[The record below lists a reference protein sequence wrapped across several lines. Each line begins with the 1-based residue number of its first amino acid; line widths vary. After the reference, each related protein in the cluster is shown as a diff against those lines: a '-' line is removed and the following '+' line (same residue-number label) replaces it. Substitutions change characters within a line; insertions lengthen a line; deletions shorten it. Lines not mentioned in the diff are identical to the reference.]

1 MLKTDKNGKEIKTGD
16 IVKIEGGYFKADNGT
31 FLVKHSP
38 GDPSWSGSDY
48 SLKKCNKKGKESQS
62 KYSTAFWPLMVTV
75 NSRDKRIEA
84 KQHNA
89 EHATIEVIGA
99 VKVYDL
105 NVKQRRGWNDYE
117 YREIATEERYN
128 ELLTYNYTEI
138 EILSE
143 SINEQ
148 KAEMP
153 APILEEATEEVKE
166 STIYVYTEKAENRAK
181 ELGLEERKA
190 GSPATCG
197 YDPVRGM
204 TAKAWKEK
212 GYIEEKTIQT
222 AKAASPINESLAK
235 RNKEN
240 MSFSDYKT
248 GSATA
253 EYNAMIAEVREA
265 IETAKAK
272 VSEEAQEKLDRLLES
287 YKRRLANWINKRNA
301 NGAGH
306 VSVMIAGPSN
316 YNMKKHNKFLAR
328 EEKLWQ
334 EYDDIKN
341 INARIQAIVTGDKI
355 IKSNDLEAIDKLK
368 EKLEKALEEHAG
380 YKEYNKIARK
390 EGKDPLP
397 AYVLSN
403 SNGRIKGIRD
413 RIKRLEAIAGQEP
426 EEKEVNGIR
435 IVDNPEAHRLQMFFD
450 GKPDKPTRQLLKSNG
465 FRWTPSIEA
474 WQCYRSPG
482 AMAKAEKLAEAASY

>member
-1 MLKTDKNGKEIKTGD
+1 MDKNGKPIKKGD
-16 IVKIEGGYFKADNGT
+16 IVKIEGGYFKADNGL
-31 FLVKHSP
+31 FRVAHAP
-38 GDPSWSGSDY
+38 GDADWLGKDWS
-48 SLKKCNKKGKESQS
+48 LRKLNKDGTDS
-62 KYSTAFWPLMVTV
+62 KSKHNVAFWPLMVTV
-75 NSRDKRIEA
+75 NSSQKCREA
-84 KQHNA
+84 KRHNA
-89 EHATIEVIGA
+89 EYATIEVI
-99 VKVYDL
+99 
-105 NVKQRRGWNDYE
+105 KQANPE
-117 YREIATEERYN
+117 PAEAQENHLAKNPSVTPA
-128 ELLTYNYTEI
+128 
-138 EILSE
+138 
-143 SINEQ
+143 INE
-148 KAEMP
+148 
-153 APILEEATEEVKE
+153 T
-166 STIYVYTEKAENRAK
+166 
-181 ELGLEERKA
+181 
-190 GSPATCG
+190 
-197 YDPVRGM
+197 
-204 TAKAWKEK
+204 
-212 GYIEEKTIQT
+212 
-222 AKAASPINESLAK
+222 LAK
-235 RNKEN
+235 RAKEN

-316 YNMKKHNKFLAR
+316 YNIRKHNKYVAR
-328 EEKLWQ
+328 EDKLWQ
-334 EYDDIKN
+334 EYDDIKD
-341 INARIQAIVTGDKI
+341 INARIQSIVAGDKI
-355 IKSNDLEAIDKLK
+355 IKSNDSEAIDKLK
-368 EKLEKALEEHAG
+368 EKLEKALEEHNG
-380 YKEYNKIARK
+380 YKEYNKMARK

-403 SNGRIKGIRD
+403 SNGRIKNIRD
-413 RIKRLEAIAGQEP
+413 RIKRLEAIAEQEP

-474 WQCYRSPG
+474 WQCYRNPG